1 MEMMKWIHEAY
12 VNGKVIYYA
21 QKKSGINDGIN
32 FINGQQIKQI
42 NFIFKFSF
50 VFQLFS
56 LFFVIIARFNLIFG
70 LLIFKWIFLMFLIM
84 LNLIVS
90 QWAHLKSCAF
100 FNSNFNWCNFS
111 LAVKGAK
118 QKQTKDKTRQEI
130 RNEQKFC

>member
-1 MEMMKWIHEAY
+1 MVILWMHLLIFVMEMMKWIHEAY

-56 LFFVIIARFNLIFG
+56 FYSLWALH
-70 LLIFKWIFLMFLIM
+70 
-84 LNLIVS
+84 VS
-90 QWAHLKSCAF
+90 
-100 FNSNFNWCNFS
+100 
-111 LAVKGAK
+111 
-118 QKQTKDKTRQEI
+118 I
-130 RNEQKFC
+130 